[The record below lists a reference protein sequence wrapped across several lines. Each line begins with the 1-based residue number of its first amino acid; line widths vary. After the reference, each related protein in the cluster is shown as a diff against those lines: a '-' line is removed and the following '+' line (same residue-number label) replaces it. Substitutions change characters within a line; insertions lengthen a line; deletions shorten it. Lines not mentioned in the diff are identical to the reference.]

1 MEFIPMALRDLS
13 GSLCKFTFKP
23 SPYVLFILLVIG
35 QKQSNRFL
43 GAELGDSGEIPDT
56 EAIQNFGAL
65 QFAFAQAQRAFDGFG
80 RNW

>member
-1 MEFIPMALRDLS
+1 
-13 GSLCKFTFKP
+13 
-23 SPYVLFILLVIG
+23 VIG

-65 QFAFAQAQRAFDGFG
+65 QFAFAQTQRALDGFG

>member
-65 QFAFAQAQRAFDGFG
+65 QRAVA
-80 RNW
+80 